1 MYIHLSIAI
10 IIVLVIK
17 SSVNAIDVCKLCQCS
32 DDLTLINCDKKGLQ
46 NLDNIDF
53 PSNVKTLTL
62 INNSLKFDT
71 INDRTK
77 IESLPKLTNLI
88 LNQNPLEIIP
98 PFNIRTLQFLSLED
112 TSLTSAEF
120 PISYNN
126 SSLQRI
132 SLSNNKIHSINETDF
147 LVLHNSQL
155 TELSLKNNQLK
166 SCEFLLN
173 LPRLYSINLDK
184 NQFTSLPEQLTTP
197 GKIRNYS
204 FMHNFITVIDETSP
218 LNIWLKNNYTNMK
231 IYLTNNSLDCCL
243 SFWFIRFLKISF
255 EIVGNASLLTCTSPL
270 NFAGK
275 LLIDLN
281 PDEMNCHN
289 DITKKPRVIGIISGF
304 IGIIIISIVAAF
316 IWNQRRP
323 LRSGY
328 REIDGID
335 ESYGGPAFPISDE
348 EIQ

>member
-1 MYIHLSIAI
+1 MYIHLSII
-10 IIVLVIK
+10 IIFVSVIK
-17 SSVNAIDVCKLCQCS
+17 SGVTTIDVCKLCQCS
-32 DDLTLINCDKKGLQ
+32 DDLTLINCDTKGLQ
-46 NLDNIDF
+46 NLDGVDF
-53 PSNVKTLTL
+53 PLNVKTLTL
-62 INNSLKFDT
+62 INNTLKFDT
-71 INDRTK
+71 INDRIK

-120 PISYNN
+120 PT
-126 SSLQRI
+126 
-132 SLSNNKIHSINETDF
+132 SNNKIHSINETDF

-173 LPRLYSINLDK
+173 LPRLSSINLDK
-184 NQFTSLPEQLTTP
+184 NQFTSLPQQLTTP
-197 GKIRNYS
+197 RKIRNYS

-218 LNIWLKNNYTNMK
+218 LNVWLKNNYTNMK
-231 IYLTNNSLDCCL
+231 IYLANNSLDCCL
-243 SFWFIRFLKISF
+243 SLWFIRFLKIPSPQ
-255 EIVGNASLLTCTSPL
+255 IVGDASLLTCTTPL

-289 DITKKPRVIGIISGF
+289 DITKKPRVIGII
-304 IGIIIISIVAAF
+304 IISIVAVF

-348 EIQ
+348 EIQQVAVIPNIH

>member
-1 MYIHLSIAI
+1 MYIHLSII
-10 IIVLVIK
+10 IIFVSVIK
-17 SSVNAIDVCKLCQCS
+17 SSVATIDVCKLCQCS
-32 DDLTLINCDKKGLQ
+32 DDLTLINCDTKGLQ
-46 NLDNIDF
+46 NLDGVDF
-53 PSNVKTLTL
+53 PLNVKTLTL
-62 INNSLKFDT
+62 INNTLKFDT
-71 INDRTK
+71 INDRIK

-120 PISYNN
+120 PTSYNN

-147 LVLHNSQL
+147 LVLYNSQL

-184 NQFTSLPEQLTTP
+184 NQFTSLPQQLTTP

-231 IYLTNNSLDCCL
+231 IYLANNSLDCCL
-243 SFWFIRFLKISF
+243 SLWFIRF
-255 EIVGNASLLTCTSPL
+255 
-270 NFAGK
+270 
-275 LLIDLN
+275 
-281 PDEMNCHN
+281 
-289 DITKKPRVIGIISGF
+289 
-304 IGIIIISIVAAF
+304 
-316 IWNQRRP
+316 
-323 LRSGY
+323 Y
-328 REIDGID
+328 
-335 ESYGGPAFPISDE
+335 
-348 EIQ
+348 